1 MMGANRYSCGI
12 SLGAIRAALMAKSS
26 HNMAFFL
33 HFLASL
39 VIVLGVVTTVMNAL
53 GIERTQTLVTH
64 VGRWYG
70 VIFALSRYL
79 SGPGVVQKWVFWGS
93 KSGLY
98 GRLFPG

>member
-26 HNMAFFL
+26 QNMAIFL
-33 HFLASL
+33 HFLPSL
-39 VIVLGVVTTVMNAL
+39 VIVFGLVITVMNAL

-93 KSGLY
+93 KSGFY
-98 GRLFPG
+98 GGLFPG